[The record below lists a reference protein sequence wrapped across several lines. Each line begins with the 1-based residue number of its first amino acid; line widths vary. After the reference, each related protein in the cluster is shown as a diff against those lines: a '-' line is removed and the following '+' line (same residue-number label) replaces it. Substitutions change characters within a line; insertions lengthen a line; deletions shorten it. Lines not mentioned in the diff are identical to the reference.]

1 MKQTGIINRIH
12 KGLRT
17 WLFEAGITIQETDFS
32 STKEGMRSVTL
43 LKKVLNVTDR
53 KSAID
58 ETHVLPVLVLH
69 APYMV
74 SLMDAEIQRM
84 NEISERLSGY
94 ISNYLEPGTATYH
107 TATGFSI
114 QQVYSEFMGSVLI
127 YMNRMETLIG
137 EFYQASVEC
146 AMLELMD
153 AAQMM
158 HIEGANRMI
167 IEEWIFKGMSRSEIA
182 AWLSEERKLPGVWMK
197 AGLDQLFAKAALYQE
212 LEPTGMKIAVA

>member
-1 MKQTGIINRIH
+1 MKQAGIINRIH

-32 STKEGMRSVTL
+32 STQEGMKSVTL

-58 ETHVLPVLVLH
+58 KTHVLPVLVLH
-69 APYMV
+69 APYLV
-74 SLMDAEIQRM
+74 SLMDAEIQRV
-84 NEISERLSGY
+84 NEISERLSGH
-94 ISNYLEPGTATYH
+94 ISNYLQPGTASYH
-107 TATGFSI
+107 SAAGFSI

-137 EFYQASVEC
+137 EFYQASVRDE
-146 AMLELMD
+146 MQELMD

-167 IEEWIFKGMSRSEIA
+167 IEEWIFKGMSKSEIS
-182 AWLSEERKLPGVWMK
+182 AWLSEEKKLPGVWMK
-197 AGLDQLFAKAALYQE
+197 DGLHRLSAKANVYHE
-212 LEPTGMKIAVA
+212 FETSGMKIAAA

>member
-1 MKQTGIINRIH
+1 MEQTGIINRIH

-17 WLFEAGITIQETDFS
+17 WLFETGIRIQETDFS
-32 STKEGMRSVTL
+32 STQEGMKSVTL

-53 KSAID
+53 KSTID

-74 SLMDAEIQRM
+74 SLMDAEIQRV
-84 NEISERLSGY
+84 NGISERLSGY
-94 ISNYLEPGTATYH
+94 ISNYMQPGTETYH

-127 YMNRMETLIG
+127 YMNRLETLIG
-137 EFYQASVEC
+137 EFYQAIATNE
-146 AMLELMD
+146 MKELMD

-158 HIEGANRMI
+158 HIDGANRMI
-167 IEEWIFKGMSRSEIA
+167 IEEWIYKGMSKSEVA
-182 AWLSEERKLPGVWMK
+182 AWLSEERKISGIWMK
-197 AGLDQLFAKAALYQE
+197 AGLNRLFGDHE
-212 LEPTGMKIAVA
+212 LETSGMKIAAA